1 MVSVKSR
8 VPVSDQIGEVDL
20 NAWLASISDS
30 YPEEQLEII
39 ARACALA
46 AKAHHGQSRASGEA
60 YVGHVMTVADILVDL
75 HMDYETVSAALL
87 HDVVEDTSV
96 ELTEIE
102 RDFGLSTARLVDG
115 VTKMSSLPQY
125 RSAAGEGSVDAQHA
139 ESLRKMLLA
148 MAEDVRVVLIKLA
161 DRLHNMRTLN
171 FLPEYKQVRIAQETK
186 DIYAPLANRL
196 GIWQIKWEL
205 EDLSFR
211 YLEPTTYKQIAQLLA
226 ERRLDR
232 QQFIDE
238 VVGRLTSELEQVGI
252 KGEIQGRAKHIYSIW
267 RKMRRKDVEFDKI
280 FDVRAV
286 RILLDNVA
294 QCYAALGIVH
304 SLWPPIHG
312 EFDDYIATPKD
323 NLYQSLHTAIYGPGG
338 RVVEV
343 QIRTHEMHE
352 HSELGVAAH
361 WRYKEGGKHNAAF
374 EDRIAWMRQLLE
386 WKDESDDAGDFI
398 DRFKAEVF
406 EDRVY
411 VMTPMGKVMDLPQG
425 ATPLDFAYYVHTDIG
440 HRCRGAKIDGH
451 IVPLTHELT
460 NGDSVEILTSKRGI
474 PSRDWLSPHLGYLNT
489 PRARAKVRSW
499 FRHRDHDQNLV
510 SGRALFDKELHRL
523 GVEKFDKKSLLTRFN
538 YHKFD
543 DFLAA
548 IGHGEIST
556 AQLANAV
563 DMPVQALP
571 RQQPRHKRG
580 HAKRLKSDE
589 IWVQGVGDLLTQIA
603 KCCKP
608 VPKEPIVG
616 YITQGRG
623 VTIHRHDCSSLLR
636 MQKSHQERL
645 IEVSWGGDTRSSYPV
660 DMLIIAYDRRGLLSD
675 ISMLLSNESINVN
688 SVNTLTDRHD
698 NMAHMTISM
707 EISDLAQ
714 LSRVLDK
721 IGQLRNVVEVKRRT

>member
-1 MVSVKSR
+1 MIRTRFAPSPTGYLHIGGARTALFSWLYAKKHGGQFILRVEDTDRERSTQEAVDAIFAGMEWLGLTAEEGPFYQTQRFGRYKEVMQQLLDDGKAYHCYCSKERLEQLREDQMAAGSKPRYDRCCLNREGAPPEGVDPVVRFLNPTEGSV
-8 VPVSDQIGEVDL
+8 VVDDQIKGAVVFDNAELDDL
-20 NAWLASISDS
+20 
-30 YPEEQLEII
+30 II
-39 ARACALA
+39 ARSDGSPTYNFCVVVDDLDMQVTHVVRGDDHLNNTPRQINILTALGA
-46 AKAHHGQSRASGEA
+46 NPPRYAHVPMILGDDGQKLSKRHGA
-60 YVGHVMTVADILVDL
+60 VGVM
-75 HMDYETVSAALL
+75 
-87 HDVVEDTSV
+87 
-96 ELTEIE
+96 
-102 RDFGLSTARLVDG
+102 
-115 VTKMSSLPQY
+115 QY
-125 RSAAGEGSVDAQHA
+125 RDDG
-139 ESLRKMLLA
+139 
-148 MAEDVRVVLIKLA
+148 
-161 DRLHNMRTLN
+161 
-171 FLPEYKQVRIAQETK
+171 FLPEAVLNYLV
-186 DIYAPLANRL
+186 RL
-196 GIWQIKWEL
+196 GW
-205 EDLSFR
+205 S
-211 YLEPTTYKQIAQLLA
+211 
-226 ERRLDR
+226 
-232 QQFIDE
+232 
-238 VVGRLTSELEQVGI
+238 
-252 KGEIQGRAKHIYSIW
+252 
-267 RKMRRKDVEFDKI
+267 
-280 FDVRAV
+280 
-286 RILLDNVA
+286 
-294 QCYAALGIVH
+294 
-304 SLWPPIHG
+304 HG
-312 EFDDYIATPKD
+312 DQE
-323 NLYQSLHTAIYGPGG
+323 
-338 RVVEV
+338 
-343 QIRTHEMHE
+343 
-352 HSELGVAAH
+352 
-361 WRYKEGGKHNAAF
+361 
-374 EDRIAWMRQLLE
+374 
-386 WKDESDDAGDFI
+386 

>member
-46 AKAHHGQSRASGEA
+46 AKAHHGQLRASGEA

-425 ATPLDFAYYVHTDIG
+425 ATPLDFAYYV
-440 HRCRGAKIDGH
+440 
-451 IVPLTHELT
+451 
-460 NGDSVEILTSKRGI
+460 
-474 PSRDWLSPHLGYLNT
+474 
-489 PRARAKVRSW
+489 
-499 FRHRDHDQNLV
+499 
-510 SGRALFDKELHRL
+510 
-523 GVEKFDKKSLLTRFN
+523 
-538 YHKFD
+538 
-543 DFLAA
+543 
-548 IGHGEIST
+548 
-556 AQLANAV
+556 
-563 DMPVQALP
+563 
-571 RQQPRHKRG
+571 
-580 HAKRLKSDE
+580 
-589 IWVQGVGDLLTQIA
+589 
-603 KCCKP
+603 
-608 VPKEPIVG
+608 
-616 YITQGRG
+616 
-623 VTIHRHDCSSLLR
+623 
-636 MQKSHQERL
+636 
-645 IEVSWGGDTRSSYPV
+645 
-660 DMLIIAYDRRGLLSD
+660 
-675 ISMLLSNESINVN
+675 
-688 SVNTLTDRHD
+688 
-698 NMAHMTISM
+698 
-707 EISDLAQ
+707 
-714 LSRVLDK
+714 
-721 IGQLRNVVEVKRRT
+721 